1 MVLYYNRYFYTYRKE
16 NEQTLELRTKE
27 FRNDRKTT
35 YSHPNCKSDHTHP
48 PHFHTHPPHH
58 ISQYTI
64 ISVFSLQCY
73 RTPPATQKRRAIWPR
88 PKFNI
93 QILHSLAEW
102 NLYLKKGRGRNCS
115 PLRCILLFF
124 CGGNQREG
132 RVACGTRNVSDVSCE
147 NSTIVKKLTYNMLQ
161 LTHVVQEME

>member
-1 MVLYYNRYFYTYRKE
+1 VHANYNWNGFLTNVDQLHSFSRLHTAVFSHLRGFHVSSFYIIVASLLFSEAYGSILQSQNCMVLYYNRYFYTYRKE

-93 QILHSLAEW
+93 QILHSLAE
-102 NLYLKKGRGRNCS
+102 
-115 PLRCILLFF
+115 
-124 CGGNQREG
+124 
-132 RVACGTRNVSDVSCE
+132 
-147 NSTIVKKLTYNMLQ
+147 
-161 LTHVVQEME
+161 